1 MSTKN
6 EMNIVEAD
14 AAEVGHA
21 EHEKTPS
28 IPPDVDDDEEFT
40 VPEQRKIIHKIDR
53 RLLIITGLMQAVSFI
68 DRSNV
73 SNAAVAGMTADL
85 KLGVGNR
92 YSIVLLTF
100 FAPYVAFQFPASVLV
115 RKVGP
120 RMFLSSIVLCW
131 GAVMIGFGFVKNWQS
146 LIPLRAIVGAFEAGC
161 FPGQYYLISSW
172 YSRYDLFSRTSV
184 FYLLGVLG
192 SALTGVLGLA
202 FSKMDGL
209 SGIDGWRWIFI
220 MEGII
225 TVLIAIGGFIFVVDF
240 PDKAHKTW
248 NFLTEPEG
256 AFVIRRL
263 NRDRQD
269 AEPETFTLGR
279 FLKPALDLKIWG
291 FAMLF
296 YCTTLQAYAVGFFLP
311 VILKTGL
318 GYSAAAAQ
326 GLSTPP
332 YLCAMLLMFV
342 EGLLSDRFRLRFPVL
357 LFNSVLTIT
366 GLCCLVWAKQ
376 PGVQYMGA
384 IFATMGPSANLPTVM
399 VFQANNIRGTWK
411 RAFSSA
417 SMIAMGGTGG
427 ITGSLVFRSIDAPK
441 YLPGIYC
448 CMTANGVILLVT
460 TALVLHFIR
469 RNKAAD
475 RGERVIENLLYFR
488 YAL

>member
-1 MSTKN
+1 MSSKN

-14 AAEVGHA
+14 AVKVGHTEHDH

-28 IPPDVDDDEEFT
+28 QPPD
-40 VPEQRKIIHKIDR
+40 RKIIHKIDR
-53 RLLIITGLMQAVSFI
+53 RLLIVTGLMQAVSFI

-92 YSIVLLTF
+92 YSIILLVF

-131 GAVMIGFGFVKNWQS
+131 GVVMLGFGFVKNWQS

-161 FPGQYYLISSW
+161 FPD
-172 YSRYDLFSRTSV
+172 DLFSRTSV

-209 SGIDGWRWIFI
+209 GGLGGWRWIFV

-225 TVLIAIGGFIFVVDF
+225 TILIATASFIFR
-240 PDKAHKTW
+240 
-248 NFLTEPEG
+248 EG

-269 AEPETFTLGR
+269 AEPESFTLGR
-279 FLKPALDLKIWG
+279 FLRPALDLKIWG

-296 YCTTLQAYAVGFFLP
+296 YCTTLQAYAVGFLLP
-311 VILKTGL
+311 VILATGL

-332 YLCAMLLMFV
+332 YLAAMLLMFV
-342 EGLLSDRFRLRFPVL
+342 EGLVSDRFRLRFPVL
-357 LFNSVLTIT
+357 YFNAALTVT

-384 IFATMGPSANLPTVM
+384 VFATMGSSANLPTVM
-399 VFQANNIRGTWK
+399 VSR
-411 RAFSSA
+411 
-417 SMIAMGGTGG
+417 
-427 ITGSLVFRSIDAPK
+427 DAPE

-448 CMTANGVILLVT
+448 CMPANGVILLVT
-460 TALVLHFIR
+460 TALVLHFVR
-469 RNKAAD
+469 RNRQAD
-475 RGERVIENLLYFR
+475 QGLRVIENLPYFR
-488 YAL
+488 YAI